1 MSCITKFAHI
11 APIDFLE
18 LVRGRTVHLTL
29 AHLVETS
36 DEYVNFYKNE
46 KAINIMDNSA
56 FEMYKQGK
64 PMMSPQKVLEM
75 ATKIEADYVVMSDY
89 PGEHSSKTIQAA
101 IDLAP
106 IFRGQGFGTFFVP
119 QSKIG
124 DIDDLINAFDWASTS
139 EHVDYIGV
147 SILGVPNAYRVEKG
161 NKLQRF
167 VARFMFMQEL
177 HNRGILHRI
186 RKNKKKIHFLG
197 MVDGP
202 NEIKL
207 MEPYKD
213 YIDTWDSSAAVWLGL
228 NGGKFDYSPTGIYDG
243 KYEKE
248 VDFDLQ
254 QSDVSIDFYRLA
266 KYNMDYIDTI
276 VTKYLNN
283 DPGVLT
289 WEILQ

>member
-1 MSCITKFAHI
+1 MTQFCHI
-11 APIDFLE
+11 APIDFLD
-18 LVRGRTVHLTL
+18 LVKDYNSHLTL
-29 AHLVETS
+29 AHLIETS
-36 DEYVNFYKNE
+36 EEYTSFYKKI
-46 KAINIMDNSA
+46 KAHNKDAVIIMDNSA

-64 PMMSPQKVLEM
+64 PMLTPMKVLEM
-75 ATKIEADYVVMSDY
+75 ANTIRADYVVLSDY

-106 IFRGQGFGTFFVP
+106 LFRSQGFGTFFVP

-124 DIDDLINAFDWASTS
+124 DKEDLINAFDWASTS
-139 EHVDYIGV
+139 KHVDYIGV
-147 SILGVPNAYRVEKG
+147 SILGVPNAYSVEKN

-167 VARFMFMQEL
+167 VARYMFMQEL
-177 HNRGILHRI
+177 HDRGILQRI

-207 MEPYKD
+207 MDPYRE

-228 NGGKFDYSPTGIYDG
+228 NGGTFDGSPTGIFDG
-243 KYEKE
+243 KFEKE
-248 VDFDLQ
+248 VDFDLKQ
-254 QSDVSIDFYRLA
+254 DSTPIDFYRMA

-276 VTKYLNN
+276 VTKYLND
-283 DPGVLT
+283 DPGY
-289 WEILQ
+289 

>member
-1 MSCITKFAHI
+1 MVNFAHI

-18 LVRGRTVHLTL
+18 LVKGRTHHLTL
-29 AHLVETS
+29 AHLVDTS
-36 DEYVNFYKNE
+36 EDYTEFYKDQNCV
-46 KAINIMDNSA
+46 NIMDNSA

-64 PMMSPQKVLEM
+64 PMLTPMKVLEM
-75 ATKIEADYVVMSDY
+75 AQKIKANYVVMSDY

-106 IFRGQGFGTFFVP
+106 LFTAQGFGTFFVP

-124 DIDDLINAFDWASTS
+124 DKEDLINAFDWASTS
-139 EHVDYIGV
+139 KHVDYIGV
-147 SILGVPNAYRVEKG
+147 SILGVPNAYSVEKG

-177 HNRGILHRI
+177 EDRGILYRI
-186 RKNKKKIHFLG
+186 RRNKKKIHFLG

-207 MEPYKD
+207 MEPYRD

-228 NGGKFDYSPTGIYDG
+228 NGGSFDSSPTGIYDG

-248 VDFDLQ
+248 VNFDLKQ
-254 QSDVSIDFYRLA
+254 TDVVLDNYRLA
-266 KYNMDYIDTI
+266 KYNMDYIDSI
-276 VTKYLNN
+276 VTKYLND
-283 DPGVLT
+283 DPGY
-289 WEILQ
+289 

>member
-1 MSCITKFAHI
+1 MTNFCHI
-11 APIDFLE
+11 APVDFLD
-18 LVRGRTVHLTL
+18 LVEGREYHLTL
-29 AHLVETS
+29 AHLIETS
-36 DEYVNFYKNE
+36 DQYVDFYKSQTCV
-46 KAINIMDNSA
+46 NIMDNSA

-64 PMMSPQKVLEM
+64 PMLSPMKVLEM
-75 ATKIEADYVVMSDY
+75 ANKVKANYVVMSDY

-106 IFRGQGFGTFFVP
+106 LFMGQGFGTFFVP

-124 DIDDLINAFDWASTS
+124 DKEDLISAFDWASTS
-139 EHVDYIGV
+139 KHVDYIGV
-147 SILGVPNAYRVEKG
+147 SILGVPNAYNVEKG

-177 HNRGILHRI
+177 HDRGILQRI
-186 RKNKKKIHFLG
+186 RRNKKKIHFLG

-207 MEPYKD
+207 MEPYRD

-228 NGGKFDYSPTGIYDG
+228 NGGTFDGSPTGIFDG
-243 KYEKE
+243 KFEKE
-248 VDFDLQ
+248 VDFDLKQ
-254 QSDVSIDFYRLA
+254 DDVSIDFYRMA

-276 VTKYLNN
+276 VTKYLND
-283 DPGVLT
+283 DPGY
-289 WEILQ
+289 